1 MTEVVDKIVAAV
13 AEPILNVSR
22 AMCESR
28 TLRQALKIER
38 TDTGF
43 VLSVPHYWAAF
54 FHDGRGTVN
63 ARPGHKLVFY
73 KNPAEDP
80 RIAGGYPVR
89 LSDVRKLTRA
99 EFYRDLRAGKLIVTE
114 RVGPSG
120 PHEFMGD
127 ALTVRA
133 SQNVELRS
141 AEVLQQ
147 ATRDALGPLFKA
159 TVETKL

>member
-1 MTEVVDKIVAAV
+1 MSEVVDRIVNAI
-13 AEPILNVSR
+13 AEPIANVSR
-22 AMCESR
+22 AMCESK
-28 TLRQALKIER
+28 TLRQALRVER
-38 TDTGF
+38 TEDGF

-54 FHDGRGTVN
+54 YHNGRGTVN
-63 ARPGHKLVFY
+63 ARPGHKLVYY

-89 LSDVRKLTRA
+89 LSDVRKLTRS
-99 EFYRDLRAGKLIVTE
+99 EFYRDLKAGKLVVTE

-120 PHEFMGD
+120 PNEFMGD

-133 SQNVELRS
+133 AQIVAQRS

-147 ATRDALGPLFKA
+147 SVRDALGPLFQA
-159 TVETKL
+159 SVETKL